1 MNLGGITM
9 DLKKLFPLSYKKS
22 LVVSLIVYIIA
33 AIVMGAII
41 GLAGWMTGWIPVA
54 GTVIGW
60 LLRGISILAEL
71 YVLGGIVVSILLALK
86 VIK

>member
-1 MNLGGITM
+1 M

-22 LVVSLIVYIIA
+22 LVVSLIIYIIA
-33 AIVMGAII
+33 AIVLGAII

-60 LLRGISILAEL
+60 YFAAFLSSQNYTCLAASSFL
-71 YVLGGIVVSILLALK
+71 FCWH
-86 VIK
+86 